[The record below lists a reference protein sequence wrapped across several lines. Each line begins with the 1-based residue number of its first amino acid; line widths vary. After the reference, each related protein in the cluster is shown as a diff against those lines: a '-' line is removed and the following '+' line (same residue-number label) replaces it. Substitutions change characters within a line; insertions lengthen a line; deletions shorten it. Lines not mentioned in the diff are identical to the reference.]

1 MDELVM
7 KERTFKLTITDVC
20 ENTRMQEPSERFGD
34 TFYFIDSPSK
44 TIKSFDK
51 LYDNVAPMNAD
62 GTYFCG
68 PREYKLT
75 IKKYEKLTFE
85 RVEVTYKVSFSE
97 GLPAGNE
104 VVLELDKAPTGKV
117 RL

>member
-1 MDELVM
+1 
-7 KERTFKLTITDVC
+7 
-20 ENTRMQEPSERFGD
+20 MQEPNERFGD

-51 LYDNVAPMNAD
+51 LEDNVAPMYAD

-75 IKKYEKLTFE
+75 IKKYEQLEYEENQYVFE
-85 RVEVTYKVSFSE
+85 MSFSE
-97 GLPAGNE
+97 SIPKGNE
-104 VVLELDKAPTGKV
+104 IVLVLEKAPTGQIM
-117 RL
+117 L